1 MLEWMSDPGAWVA
14 LATLTAI
21 EVVLG
26 VDNVVFISILVGRL
40 PAAERQRAR
49 IAGLAA
55 AMATRIALLFALAWV
70 MALSADLFEVA
81 GRGVSA
87 RGLILFAGGL
97 FLLWKSVHE
106 IHRSL
111 EGAEAAAR
119 DRPRAALWV
128 VLAQIAV
135 LDVVFSLDSVITAV
149 GLVDELP
156 VMVLAIVIAVLVM
169 MVAARPL
176 GAFVDRHPT
185 VKMLAL
191 SFLVLIGFTLIAESL
206 GVRVPKGYVYFAMA
220 FSVAVELLNLR
231 LRRRHA
237 PAPGAVQLRRRRAV
251 EEAARSGAPAKA
263 AERAWLLDPERGR
276 RAFRLNGVRRRR
288 PAGG

>member
-14 LATLTAI
+14 LATLTAVEI
-21 EVVLG
+21 VLG
-26 VDNVVFISILVGRL
+26 VDNIVFISILVARL
-40 PAAERQRAR
+40 PAAHRQRAR
-49 IAGLAA
+49 IAGLAV
-55 AMATRIALLFALAWV
+55 AMATRILLLFALTWV
-70 MALSADLFEVA
+70 MGLSTPLFEVL
-81 GRGVSA
+81 GRGVSG
-87 RGLILFAGGL
+87 RDLILFGGGL

-111 EGAEAAAR
+111 EGDGAAVPGRAS
-119 DRPRAALWV
+119 AALWI

-185 VKMLAL
+185 IKMLAL
-191 SFLVLIGFTLIAESL
+191 SFLVLIGFTLIAESF

-231 LRRRHA
+231 LRK
-237 PAPGAVQLRRRRAV
+237 PQIAVSLRRRPEPAD
-251 EEAARSGAPAKA
+251 ADAAPAA
-263 AERAWLLDPERGR
+263 GDPPQERAWLLDPDRGGQPGQR
-276 RAFRLNGVRRRR
+276 SA
-288 PAGG
+288 

>member
-1 MLEWMSDPGAWVA
+1 MLEWVSDPGAWVA

-40 PAAERQRAR
+40 PAVQRQRAR

-70 MALSADLFEVA
+70 MGLAADLFEVA
-81 GRGVSA
+81 GRGVSG
-87 RGLILFAGGL
+87 RDLILFGGGL

-111 EGAEAAAR
+111 EGDDAIAPG
-119 DRPRAALWV
+119 RPAAALWV

-176 GAFVDRHPT
+176 GTFVDRHPT

-237 PAPGAVQLRRRRAV
+237 PAPVAVQLRRRRMA
-251 EEAARSGAPAKA
+251 EAAASGTPAKA
-263 AERAWLLDPERGR
+263 GERAWLLDPERT
-276 RAFRLNGVRRRR
+276 A
-288 PAGG
+288 PGGARSA

>member
-1 MLEWMSDPGAWVA
+1 MLEWINDPGAWVA

-21 EVVLG
+21 EIVLG
-26 VDNVVFISILVGRL
+26 VDNIVFISILVGRL
-40 PAAERQRAR
+40 PAAARQHAR
-49 IAGLAA
+49 IAGLAL
-55 AMATRIALLFALAWV
+55 AMATRILLLLALAWV
-70 MALSADLFEVA
+70 MGLSAELFEVA
-81 GRGVSA
+81 GRGVSG
-87 RGLILFAGGL
+87 RDMILFAGGL

-111 EGAEAAAR
+111 EGDNALAPSRPSAAF
-119 DRPRAALWV
+119 WV

-135 LDVVFSLDSVITAV
+135 LDIVFSLDSVITAV

-169 MVAARPL
+169 MFAARPL

-191 SFLVLIGFTLIAESL
+191 SFLVLIGFTLIAESF

-231 LRRRHA
+231 ARRA
-237 PAPGAVQLRRRRAV
+237 LPTAVQLRRRRV
-251 EEAARSGAPAKA
+251 PDEPEKPTVPDKPH
-263 AERAWLLDPERGR
+263 ERAWLLDPERIDQSGE
-276 RAFRLNGVRRRR
+276 R
-288 PAGG
+288 PR